1 MNPPLCR
8 GVTSS
13 RWGGRERQRGDRW
26 YRYSVY
32 GGVTFTR
39 EKFSVEVG
47 VESAFRAAL
56 TPHQL
61 TTPPTLTRAPMGIQ
75 VAKFV

>member
-1 MNPPLCR
+1 MQR
-8 GVTSS
+8 RHVKQ
-13 RWGGRERQRGDRW
+13 RGREREAEGDRW

-32 GGVTFTR
+32 GGVTFAR
-39 EKFSVEVG
+39 EKFSVEFG
-47 VESAFRAAL
+47 VESASRAAI

-61 TTPPTLTRAPMGIQ
+61 TPPPTLTRAPMGKQ